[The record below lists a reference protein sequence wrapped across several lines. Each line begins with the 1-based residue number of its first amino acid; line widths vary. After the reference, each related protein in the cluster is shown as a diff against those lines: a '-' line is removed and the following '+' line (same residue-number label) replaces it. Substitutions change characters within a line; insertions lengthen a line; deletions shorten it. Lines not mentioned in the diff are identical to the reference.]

1 LNDRI
6 VAMHDELAAAK
17 GTLPAKEAVHRA
29 MISRVQA
36 AQGERAS
43 AIAEVAVEVCDASAG
58 QIAI

>member
-1 LNDRI
+1 
-6 VAMHDELAAAK
+6 VADNSRGLTAVYRAES
-17 GTLPAKEAVHRA
+17 LPAKEAVHRA